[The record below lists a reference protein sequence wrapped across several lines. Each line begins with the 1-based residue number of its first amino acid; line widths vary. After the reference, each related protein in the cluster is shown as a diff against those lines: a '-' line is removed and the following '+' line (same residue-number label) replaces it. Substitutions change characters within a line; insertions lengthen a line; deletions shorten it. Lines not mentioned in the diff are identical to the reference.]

1 MPYKVR
7 KQDGKWETYNPDTGK
22 VYGEHPTRGQALA
35 QQAALYRNAPP
46 EKEELNANLV
56 AGSIQFEADVD
67 NPRFLK
73 FHDAVLARA
82 ETNKNLDNVNEVGI
96 EELAS
101 TIAGTAIDIDHDPA
115 KNVGFYTAGR
125 AENNELRVD
134 GVLWL
139 DRCEVLGVNPTEII
153 EGKYGLSIEAEA
165 QTALC
170 SICDTTHTSFTSYC
184 THLKNKMR
192 YGATRFLSQLKAVG
206 GALTKKPAGSGTG
219 FSTMM
224 LVASHEELEGCLDDG
239 MPDSVET
246 KEKVMEAEVEIE
258 IEDKK
263 DEEKEAMEANYATM
277 KQECEK
283 LTAELAELKASKE
296 AVETGKVA
304 VEAKLAEVETQ
315 LVNANNE
322 VVTLKASLETASNQL
337 KSHREQEVKSMLVGS
352 VMDESEFEAQKA
364 TLVALPN
371 DVLALMGR
379 KPKVEEKPRMSA
391 AVETPD
397 DKTVKIVL

>member
-7 KQDGKWETYNPDTGK
+7 KIDGEWETYNPETGK
-22 VYGEHPTRGQALA
+22 VYGKHPTRGQAVA
-35 QQAALYRNAPP
+35 QQGALYKNAPP
-46 EKEELNANLV
+46 EKEDLNANLI

-73 FHDAVLARA
+73 FRDAVLARA

-170 SICDTTHTSFTSYC
+170 SICETTHTSFTSYC

-206 GALTKKPAGSGTG
+206 GALTKKPAGGGTG

-258 IEDKK
+258 VEDKK
-263 DEEKEAMEANYATM
+263 EEKAENEELEAMKA
-277 KQECEK
+277 ECAK
-283 LTAELAELKASKE
+283 LTAELAELKASHE
-296 AVETGKVA
+296 VVETGKVA

-315 LVNANNE
+315 LVNANTE
-322 VVTLKASLETASNQL
+322 VETLKASLETASNQL
-337 KSHREQEVKSMLVGS
+337 KAHREQEVKSMLVGS

-379 KPKVEEKPRMSA
+379 KSKVEDKPRMSA
-391 AVETPD
+391 AVETHD
-397 DKTVKIVL
+397 DKIVKIVL

>member
-7 KQDGKWETYNPDTGK
+7 KIDGEWETYNPETGK
-22 VYGEHPTRGQALA
+22 VYGKHPTRGQAVA
-35 QQAALYRNAPP
+35 QQGALYKNAPP
-46 EKEELNANLV
+46 EKEELNANLI

-73 FHDAVLARA
+73 FRDAVLARA

-170 SICDTTHTSFTSYC
+170 SICETTHTSFTSYC
-184 THLKNKMR
+184 NHLKNKMR

-263 DEEKEAMEANYATM
+263 DEENEELEAMKA
-277 KQECEK
+277 ECAK
-283 LTAELAELKASKE
+283 LTAELAELKASHE
-296 AVETGKVA
+296 VVETGKVA

-315 LVNANNE
+315 LVNANTE
-322 VVTLKASLETASNQL
+322 VETLKASLETASNQL
-337 KSHREQEVKSMLVGS
+337 KAHREQEVKSMLVGS

-379 KPKVEEKPRMSA
+379 KSKVEDKPRMMA
-391 AVETPD
+391 AVETHD
-397 DKTVKIVL
+397 DKIVKIVL

>member
-7 KQDGKWETYNPDTGK
+7 KTGDEWETYNPETGK
-22 VYGEHPTRGQALA
+22 VYGKHPTRSQAVA
-35 QQAALYRNAPP
+35 QQGALYKNAPP
-46 EKEELNANLV
+46 EKEDLNANLI

-73 FHDAVLARA
+73 FRDAVLARA

-96 EELAS
+96 EELAN

-139 DRCEVLGVNPTEII
+139 DRCEALGVDPKEIV

-165 QTALC
+165 QTAKC
-170 SICDTTHTSFTSYC
+170 SICDTTHTNFTSYC
-184 THLKNKMR
+184 NHLRNKMR

-258 IEDKK
+258 VEDKR
-263 DEEKEAMEANYATM
+263 DEKEEMEANYAMM

-283 LTAELAELKASKE
+283 LTAELTELKASKE

-315 LVNANNE
+315 LASANTE
-322 VVTLKASLETASNQL
+322 VATLKASLETASNQL
-337 KSHREQEVKSMLVGS
+337 KAHREQEVKSMLVGS
-352 VMDESEFEAQKA
+352 VMEESEFEAQKA

-371 DVLALMGR
+371 DVLALMAR
-379 KPKVEEKPRMSA
+379 KSKADEKPRMSA
-391 AVETPD
+391 AVETHD
-397 DKTVKIVL
+397 DKIVKIVL

>member
-7 KQDGKWETYNPDTGK
+7 KSGEKWETYNPETGK

-35 QQAALYRNAPP
+35 QQAALYKNAPP
-46 EKEELNANLV
+46 EKEDLNANLI

-73 FHDAVLARA
+73 FRDAVLARA

-139 DRCEVLGVNPTEII
+139 DRCEALGVDPKEII

-165 QTALC
+165 QTAKC
-170 SICDTTHTSFTSYC
+170 SICDTTHTNFTSYC
-184 THLKNKMR
+184 NHLRNKVR

-224 LVASHEELEGCLDDG
+224 FVASHEELEGCLDDG

-246 KEKVMEAEVEIE
+246 KEKVMEN
-258 IEDKK
+258 KK
-263 DEEKEAMEANYATM
+263 DKEKEEMEANYAQM
-277 KQECEK
+277 KQEVES

-315 LVNANNE
+315 LANANTE
-322 VVTLKASLETASNQL
+322 VETLKASLETASNQL
-337 KSHREQEVKSMLVGS
+337 KAHREQEVKSMLVGS
-352 VMDESEFEAQKA
+352 VMDESEFEAQKS
-364 TLVALPN
+364 TLVSLPN
-371 DVLALMGR
+371 DVLALMSR
-379 KPKVEEKPRMSA
+379 KPKVEDKPRMSA

>member
-7 KQDGKWETYNPDTGK
+7 KIDGEWETYNPETGK
-22 VYGEHPTRGQALA
+22 VYGKHPTRGQAVA
-35 QQAALYRNAPP
+35 QQGALYKNAPP
-46 EKEELNANLV
+46 EKEELNANLI

-73 FHDAVLARA
+73 FRDAVLARA

-96 EELAS
+96 EELAN

-170 SICDTTHTSFTSYC
+170 SICETTHTSFTSYC

-258 IEDKK
+258 VEDKK
-263 DEEKEAMEANYATM
+263 EEKAENEELEAMKA
-277 KQECEK
+277 ECAK
-283 LTAELAELKASKE
+283 LTAELAELKASHE
-296 AVETGKVA
+296 VVETGKVA

-315 LVNANNE
+315 LVNANTE
-322 VVTLKASLETASNQL
+322 VETLKASLETASNQL
-337 KSHREQEVKSMLVGS
+337 KAHREQEVKSMLVGS

-379 KPKVEEKPRMSA
+379 KSKVEDKPRMSA
-391 AVETPD
+391 AVETHD
-397 DKTVKIVL
+397 DKIVKIVL

>member
-7 KQDGKWETYNPDTGK
+7 KTGEKWETYNPETGK
-22 VYGEHPTRGQALA
+22 VYGEHSTRRQALI
-35 QQAALYRNAPP
+35 QP

-73 FHDAVLARA
+73 FRDAVLARA

-165 QTALC
+165 QTAQC
-170 SICDTTHTSFTSYC
+170 SICETTHTSFTSYC

-258 IEDKK
+258 VEDKK
-263 DEEKEAMEANYATM
+263 EEEAENEELEAMKA
-277 KQECEK
+277 ECAK
-283 LTAELAELKASKE
+283 LTAELAELKASHE
-296 AVETGKVA
+296 VVETGKVA

-315 LVNANNE
+315 LVNANTE
-322 VVTLKASLETASNQL
+322 VETLKTSLETASNQL
-337 KSHREQEVKSMLVGS
+337 KAHREQEVKSMLVGS

-379 KPKVEEKPRMSA
+379 KSKVEDKPRMMA
-391 AVETPD
+391 AVETHD
-397 DKTVKIVL
+397 DKIVKIVL

>member
-7 KQDGKWETYNPDTGK
+7 KIDDEWETYNPETGK
-22 VYGEHPTRGQALA
+22 VYGKHPTRGQAVA
-35 QQAALYRNAPP
+35 QQGALYKNAPP
-46 EKEELNANLV
+46 EKEELNANLI

-73 FHDAVLARA
+73 FRDAVLARA

-96 EELAS
+96 EELAN

-170 SICDTTHTSFTSYC
+170 SICETTHTSFTSYC

-263 DEEKEAMEANYATM
+263 DEENDGLEAMKA
-277 KQECEK
+277 ECAK
-283 LTAELAELKASKE
+283 LTAELAELKASHE
-296 AVETGKVA
+296 VVETGKVA

-315 LVNANNE
+315 LVNANTE
-322 VVTLKASLETASNQL
+322 VETLKASLETASNQL
-337 KSHREQEVKSMLVGS
+337 KAHREQEVKSMLVGS

-379 KPKVEEKPRMSA
+379 KSKVEDKPRMMA
-391 AVETPD
+391 AVETHD
-397 DKTVKIVL
+397 DKIVKIVL

>member
-1 MPYKVR
+1 MPYKIR
-7 KQDGKWETYNPDTGK
+7 KQDGEWETYNPETGK
-22 VYGEHPTRGQALA
+22 VYGKHPTRGKALA
-35 QQAALYRNAPP
+35 QQSALYQSAPP
-46 EKEELNANLV
+46 EKEDLNANLI
-56 AGSIQFEADVD
+56 AGSIQFEADAE

-101 TIAGTAIDIDHDPA
+101 TIAGTAIDVDHDPA

-139 DRCEVLGVNPTEII
+139 DRCEALGVDPKEIMD
-153 EGKYGLSIEAEA
+153 GKYGLSIEAEA
-165 QTALC
+165 QTAKC
-170 SICDTTHTSFTSYC
+170 SICDTTHTNFISYC
-184 THLKNKMR
+184 NHLRNKMR

-246 KEKVMEAEVEIE
+246 KEKVMEAVEIE

-263 DEEKEAMEANYATM
+263 DEEKEELEANYATM
-277 KQECEK
+277 KQECER
-283 LTAELAELKASKE
+283 LTAELTELKASKE

-304 VEAKLAEVETQ
+304 VEAKLVEVETQ
-315 LVNANNE
+315 LANANNE
-322 VVTLKASLETASNQL
+322 VATLKASLETASNQL
-337 KSHREQEVKSMLVGS
+337 KAHREQEVKSMLVGS
-352 VMDESEFEAQKA
+352 VMEESEFEAQKA

-371 DVLALMGR
+371 DVLALMSR
-379 KPKVEEKPRMSA
+379 KPKAEDKPRMSA
-391 AVETPD
+391 AVETHD